1 MSDDLRARIDTVFD
15 RALDLP
21 PGDRPAFVRE
31 AAAGELEVER
41 GVFELLR
48 LASGPDSDDDW
59 SGASDSLWMEL
70 VSELETSPP
79 GMAGTRVGPWRL
91 LEEIGRGGMGTVFV
105 AERADGEFE
114 QRAALKL
121 LRPAIPTGEALRRF
135 EQERQILASLTH
147 PGIARLLDGGRTADG
162 HPYLAMELVDG
173 LPIDRYCRE
182 RQLAV
187 RDRLALFLQVCRAV
201 DHAHRLLIVHRDLK
215 PSNIIVSAAG
225 DVKLLDFG
233 IAKLL
238 HAGGADDEAPALT
251 QTTSRALTPEYASPE
266 QLQGRPVTVA
276 SDVYQLGLLLFELLT
291 DQRAQPLRD
300 ASPIDVERI
309 VCHELIPR
317 PSAAAG
323 RDAALARQ
331 LRGDLDSIVQQ
342 AARKEPER
350 RYASVERLIEDVER
364 HLSGRPV
371 AARGDTLG
379 YRTGRF
385 VLRHRLG
392 VAAAA
397 MAVVLLV
404 AWAATATIQGRAVAR
419 ERDRVRAEAVK
430 AEQVKGFV
438 LRLFQNADPSA
449 ARGEALTARE
459 LLDRGWASV
468 QAELTDQPAVQ
479 AELLNTVGDI
489 YRELGAYDRAEP
501 LLARAI
507 DAARNAGAGAEPLLA
522 AALRSSGRLRRE
534 RGDFAGAQALLT
546 DALERQRRHFG
557 REHREVADTL
567 GDLGLTLYSRG
578 DYANATPY
586 FREALEMRRKLLGED
601 HLEVAEGLD
610 KLGMALGN
618 LGDYKSAEPL
628 LRRSLELRRRL
639 LPPNH
644 PLLATSLSDLA
655 LVVQSLGDAAS
666 AETLYR
672 ESLDVMIKVRGERH
686 PYVAVTM
693 NNLARLLRTKGDLA
707 GAEELLRK
715 SLAIR
720 RESLGERHP
729 QVAMNLSDLGRLV
742 YDKGDRVQAERLYR
756 DALSIYPPDHPW
768 RAATVFNLGRV
779 LEDRK
784 DYKAAEQ
791 HYRDALERQRAQ
803 YGADHERVGI
813 DLRQLGVVQ
822 YRQGH
827 AEAAEQSL
835 RDALEIFRKRLPEGH
850 QRLAEALVPLGET
863 LIAQGRAPEAE
874 PLLREGLAIQEKA
887 FGKEDP
893 RSQETARI
901 LGRARAAQ
909 GGPR

>member
-1 MSDDLRARIDTVFD
+1 MSDDLRARIDTLFD

-21 PGDRPAFVRE
+21 REERLPFVRD
-31 AAAGELEVER
+31 AAAGDPEIER
-41 GVFELLR
+41 GVVELLR
-48 LASGPDSDDDW
+48 LSSGPESDDDW
-59 SGASDSLWMEL
+59 SGASESLWMEL
-70 VSELETSPP
+70 VTELESPAP
-79 GMAGTRVGPWRL
+79 EMAGTRVGPWRL
-91 LEEIGRGGMGTVFV
+91 IAEIGRGGMGTVFL

-121 LRPAIPTGEALRRF
+121 LRPAIAAGEALRRF

-162 HPYLAMELVDG
+162 HPYLAMELIDG
-173 LPIDRYCRE
+173 LPIDRYCRD
-182 RQLAV
+182 RQLGV
-187 RDRLALFLQVCRAV
+187 RERLALFLQVCRAV
-201 DHAHRLLIVHRDLK
+201 DHAHRLMVVHRDLK
-215 PSNIIVSAAG
+215 PSNIVVSSSG
-225 DVKLLDFG
+225 EVKLLDFG

-238 HAGGADDEAPALT
+238 QPDGAGDTPSMT

-266 QLQGRPVTVA
+266 QIQGRPVTVA

-291 DQRAQPLRD
+291 DRRAQPLGD
-300 ASPIDVERI
+300 ASPIEAERI
-309 VCHELIPR
+309 VCHEPTPR

-323 RDAALARQ
+323 GDPSRARQ

-342 AARKEPER
+342 AARKEPDR

-371 AARGDTLG
+371 LARGDTLA

-385 VLRHRLG
+385 VLRHRLSVG
-392 VAAAA
+392 AAAA
-397 MAVVLLV
+397 AVVLLI
-404 AWAATATIQGRAVAR
+404 AWAVTATIQARTIAR

-430 AEQVKGFV
+430 AQQVKEFV

-449 ARGEALTARE
+449 ARGETLSARE

-522 AALRSSGRLRRE
+522 AALRSTGRLRRE
-534 RGDFAGAQALLT
+534 RGDFAGAQAALT

-557 REHREVADTL
+557 PEHREVADTL

-707 GAEELLRK
+707 DAEELLRK

-901 LGRARAAQ
+901 LGRARAAR